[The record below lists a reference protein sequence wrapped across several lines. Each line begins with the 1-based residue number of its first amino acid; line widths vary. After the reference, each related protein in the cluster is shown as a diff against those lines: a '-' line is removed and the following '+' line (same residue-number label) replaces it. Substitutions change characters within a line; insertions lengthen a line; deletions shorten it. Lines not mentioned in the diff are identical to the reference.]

1 MIRIVAVLLL
11 FVASNLSAEHVRFV
25 TAVPPPS
32 IGRHGELAGDAG
44 PVLDVPGEP
53 RLPHQCYRLLL
64 PHGTKL
70 QAVHVALEDYRE
82 LTGQWLV
89 PPAQGPVPI
98 SGGYAAVSGNPAV
111 YEADRP
117 YPEKDHEFVHVQRL
131 SGMDIATINVFPYKY
146 HPRSQ
151 RLGWFGSVAIDIA
164 VVSDRGVRAEQGR
177 RICTSPR
184 VLRRLEALVEN
195 PSMHHTYPDG
205 NTPASGR
212 DLVDPQDPH
221 RFLIITGSAYQ
232 TVFEA
237 YAQWKETHDV
247 SAAVFLRE
255 DIYAEYTTGDG
266 PARIRA
272 FISDAYDVWA
282 GSEEP
287 LEFVLLGGDDEIIP
301 IRGCWGYTDY
311 FGYDYNIP
319 CDLYYGALDGDWN
332 ADGDGVYGEPED
344 DPDLY
349 PEVHVGRFTG
359 DNATEFQNM
368 MTKIQQYV
376 EDPWPNMYTNLM
388 VGEQLGNDPPYW
400 GGDYL
405 DMICDDPNYLPPY
418 YQVTKL
424 YDILGTFSTQ
434 AVWDHMNSDG
444 SAMIFHCGHA
454 HYYYLMGLNQGNI
467 DNMYNTQFPFFSSG
481 GCHTLAFD
489 QGTSGNAEAVGEHCL
504 FDDHAMASYL
514 GHARYGFTNWT
525 NFMMELVAGLFHQ
538 NIPEIGASLSYSRE
552 QLAYTVDNPIWRW
565 EYYEINLAGDPE
577 MHMVYGPSPLDLTG
591 DLVGGQLVLSWRD
604 TGGTEDYWVYGKAGD
619 AYFVPA
625 LLPPYTNRLAVLPY
639 GSTSWSS
646 ASGVGDPSTNWTYQ
660 VVAVDAS
667 NQEVCR
673 SERVGEHDFTTAVG
687 GSVRI
692 LRR

>member
-1 MIRIVAVLLL
+1 MIRIMTVLSL
-11 FVASNLSAEHVRFV
+11 FVASNLSAEQVHFV
-25 TAVPPPS
+25 TSIPPP
-32 IGRHGELAGDAG
+32 GVGLHGELLNPAE
-44 PVLDVPGEP
+44 PVMDVPGEP
-53 RLPHQCYRLLL
+53 GLPYQCYRLIL
-64 PHGTKL
+64 PYGTGL
-70 QAVHVALEDYRE
+70 QDVTVTLEDYVE
-82 LTGQWLV
+82 LAGTYAL
-89 PPAQGPVPI
+89 PPSRGPVPI
-98 SGGYAAVSGNPAV
+98 SGSHAVAGRNDAV
-111 YEADRP
+111 YETDQP
-117 YPEKDHEFVHVQRL
+117 YPDKDYELVHVQRL
-131 SGMDIATINVFPYKY
+131 AGTDIATIAVFPYKY

-151 RLGWFGSVAIDIA
+151 RLGYFRSVTIDLA
-164 VVSDRGVRAEQGR
+164 TVRDDRVRAEQDL
-177 RICTSPR
+177 RICKSPR
-184 VLRRLEALVEN
+184 VLQRLEALTVNLSELN
-195 PSMHHTYPDG
+195 TYPDR
-205 NTPASGR
+205 NLAIAGR

-221 RFLIITGSAYQ
+221 RFVIITGSAYQ
-232 TVFEA
+232 SIFED
-237 YAQWKETHDV
+237 YAAWKETHGI

-255 DIYAEYTTGDG
+255 DIYAEYTSGDG
-266 PARIRA
+266 PTRIRD
-272 FISDAYDVWA
+272 FIIDAYQAWA

-319 CDLYYGALDGDWN
+319 CDLYYGALDGNWN

-344 DPDLY
+344 NPDLY

-368 MTKIQQYV
+368 RSKIQQYV

-388 VGEQLGNDPPYW
+388 VGEKLGDDPPYW

-434 AVWDHMNSDG
+434 AVWDHMNADS

-454 HYYYLMGLNQGNI
+454 NYYYLMGLNQYNI

-525 NFMMELVAGLFHQ
+525 NFMMELVEGLFHQ

-552 QLAYTVDNPIWRW
+552 QLAYTVGNPIWRW

-577 MHMVYGPSPLDLTG
+577 MHMVYGPSPMNLTG
-591 DLVGGQLVLSWRD
+591 ELVGGQLMLDWQD
-604 TGGTEDYWVYGKAGD
+604 TGGTSAYWVYGAPNSS
-619 AYFVPA
+619 YFAPVM
-625 LLPPYTNRLAVLPY
+625 LPPYANRLATLPV
-639 GSTSWSS
+639 GTTSWSS
-646 ASGVGDPSTNWTYQ
+646 PSGIGDPDNNWAYL

-667 NQEVCR
+667 NHEVCR
-673 SERVGEHDFTTAVG
+673 SERVGEHDFGMSIVK
-687 GSVRI
+687 
-692 LRR
+692 